1 MDRAQQTEQLK
12 RRLYILIF
20 RDSTPSGRLFNIA
33 LLSAI
38 VLSVAAVL
46 LDSEPNV
53 HARYGR
59 WLYALEWAFT
69 VLFTIEYALRIYCLE
84 NKSKYIFSA
93 MGIID
98 LVAILPTY
106 LSLLVFGY
114 QYLLVV
120 RSLRL
125 LRVFRLFKLG
135 RYLAESRFILRAL
148 YQSYRKIALFLM
160 FLVIVVIIM
169 GALMYLVEDGSH
181 GFTSI
186 PDSIYWAVVTITT
199 VGYGDIAPVTSLGKF
214 LSVLIM
220 LCGYSIIAVPTG
232 IITSEMAR
240 ARRGNRQL
248 KCPRC
253 GAEGHGS
260 DTRYCRIC
268 GEPMHTHPEGLE
280 R

>member
-1 MDRAQQTEQLK
+1 MDQEQTEQFK
-12 RRLYILIF
+12 NRLYVTIF
-20 RDSTPSGRLFNIA
+20 RDSTPSGRVFNIA

-38 VLSVAAVL
+38 VLSVGVVL
-46 LDSEPNV
+46 LDSEPGV
-53 HARYGR
+53 HSRYGR
-59 WLYALEWAFT
+59 WLYALEWLFT
-69 VLFTIEYALRIYCLE
+69 ILFTIEYALRIYCLE

-98 LVAILPTY
+98 LLAIVPTY

-135 RYLAESRFILRAL
+135 RYLAESRFILHAL

-240 ARRGNRQL
+240 VRRANQRR

-253 GAEGHGS
+253 GADGHAA

-268 GEPMHTHPEGLE
+268 GEPMQTDPKPA
-280 R
+280 

>member
-1 MDRAQQTEQLK
+1 MDQAQSEQLK
-12 RRLYILIF
+12 NRLYVIIF
-20 RDSTPSGRLFNIA
+20 RDSTPAGRRFNIV

-38 VLSVAAVL
+38 ILSVVVVL
-46 LDSEPNV
+46 LDSEPLV
-53 HARYGR
+53 HQRYGR
-59 WLYALEWAFT
+59 WLYALEWVFT
-69 VLFTIEYALRIYCLE
+69 ILFTIEYALRIYCLE
-84 NKSKYIFSA
+84 KKEKYIFSA

-98 LVAILPTY
+98 LIAILPTY

-125 LRVFRLFKLG
+125 LRVFRLFKL
-135 RYLAESRFILRAL
+135 RQYLAESRFILHAL

-220 LCGYSIIAVPTG
+220 LSGYSIIAVPTG

-240 ARRGNRQL
+240 ARRGNPGL

-253 GAEGHGS
+253 GAGGHPP

-268 GEPMHTHPEGLE
+268 AEPMPSNIKPVS
-280 R
+280 